1 MEQLIEKAKL
11 FKCHIC
17 DKEYNYKA
25 GLSTHFKKVH
35 AEIQMIQTKKK
46 RLNVI
51 FVTKHVTHKDI

>member
-46 RLNVI
+46 
-51 FVTKHVTHKDI
+51 D